1 MGRREEKLA
10 TFWFENGKKHFVCQ
24 GKEQEQEE
32 LTTKRYTL
40 DEERK
45 DRQEGKTLR
54 YAARMDQLHQE
65 EKIFVGKKENAD
77 KKKDWGKNDKEKAR
91 FRPIRMGNKGLNGF
105 EELD

>member
-1 MGRREEKLA
+1 
-10 TFWFENGKKHFVCQ
+10 
-24 GKEQEQEE
+24 
-32 LTTKRYTL
+32 
-40 DEERK
+40 
-45 DRQEGKTLR
+45 
-54 YAARMDQLHQE
+54 MDQLHQE